1 MSHHAGALKEVEAL
15 HAGHAGAAQRAEESL
30 AELALV
36 RETQAA
42 LTAQVLP
49 SLQHLW
55 ALEYVAEACNTCW
68 HLLNASIRY
77 QPLHEGC
84 PQQGTN
90 AFLAERLQRLAI

>member
-30 AELALV
+30 VELALV

-49 SLQHLW
+49 SPQHVA
-55 ALEYVAEACNTCW
+55 ALEYVAEAC
-68 HLLNASIRY
+68 LNASIQY